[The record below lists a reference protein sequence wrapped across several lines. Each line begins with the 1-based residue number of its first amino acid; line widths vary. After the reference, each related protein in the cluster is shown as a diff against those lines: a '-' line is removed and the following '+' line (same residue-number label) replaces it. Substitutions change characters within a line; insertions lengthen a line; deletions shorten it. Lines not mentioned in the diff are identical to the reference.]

1 MAGLKK
7 RNNTWFASY
16 YVNGKRVIKTTK
28 IEVSPS
34 AILPGKTKSKM
45 EAELKLNAQIIAN
58 ELEKAAKGE
67 KANTEIVHAVAG
79 SSKAKALLKGKAHMQ
94 GVEDFLKDWLKSR
107 TEKGAV
113 DRDGK
118 AVRQFLCYLDD
129 RKTLPLDAVTPHHAE
144 EFMAKELERVS
155 SGTVKRYLESLT
167 CAFNS
172 AVSKRIITIN
182 PFKGFL
188 VLLPVQCIRKPC
200 PQNSAR
206 HRMPEKRSRINVVG
220 KGFQSGGTTGQNI
233 FYPGSNQQ
241 GILGGVPQCQF
252 YPSLSKGIK
261 SRPRIHGDIPGD
273 GGDQIAGTFSY
284 G

>member
-34 AILPGKTKSKM
+34 AILPGKTKVKM

-94 GVEDFLKDWLKSR
+94 GVDDFLKDWMKSR

-144 EFMAKELERVS
+144 EFMVKELERVS

-172 AVSKRIITIN
+172 AVSKRIITVN
-182 PFKGFL
+182 PFKG
-188 VLLPVQCIRKPC
+188 VIPSK
-200 PQNSAR
+200 S
-206 HRMPEKRSRINVVG
+206 SRNDR
-220 KGFQSGGTTGQNI
+220 QE
-233 FYPGSNQQ
+233 
-241 GILGGVPQCQF
+241 
-252 YPSLSKGIK
+252 
-261 SRPRIHGDIPGD
+261 RD
-273 GGDQIAGTFSY
+273 AFSVE
-284 G
+284 